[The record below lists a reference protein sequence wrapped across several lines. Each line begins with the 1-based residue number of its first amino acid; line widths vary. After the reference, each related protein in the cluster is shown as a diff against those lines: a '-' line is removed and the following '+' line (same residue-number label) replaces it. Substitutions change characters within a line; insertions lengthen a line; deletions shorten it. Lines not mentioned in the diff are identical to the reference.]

1 MKKYMN
7 FNNKIFY
14 DTDFILGV
22 YRLKNPNG
30 IYGTNPE
37 NIKATSELVY
47 NVIEDFNSEIMYTD
61 DIGDIDVDKYITD
74 KIQDYGLENKSN
86 KENIIMIGFLL
97 IFNKQLPVVQYF
109 KEVLD
114 YVKIY
119 NHVMYSS

>member
-1 MKKYMN
+1 MKRYMK
-7 FNNKIFY
+7 FDNKLFY

-22 YRLKNPNG
+22 YKLNDLNDS

-37 NIKATSELVY
+37 NIKATSELLY
-47 NVIEDFNSEIMYTD
+47 NVIEDFNSKLIYTD

-74 KIQDYGLENKSN
+74 KIQNYGLKNQSKE
-86 KENIIMIGFLL
+86 ENIIMIGFLL
-97 IFNKQLPVVQYF
+97 IFNKQLHVVQYF

-119 NHVMYSS
+119 NHVIKS